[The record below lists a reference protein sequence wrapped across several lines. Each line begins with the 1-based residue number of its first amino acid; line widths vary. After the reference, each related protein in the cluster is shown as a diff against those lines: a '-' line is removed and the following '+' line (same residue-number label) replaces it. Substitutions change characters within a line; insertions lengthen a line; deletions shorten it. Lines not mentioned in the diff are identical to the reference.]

1 MKLLHWDGDTCEHP
15 ATGLRV
21 HAGDAEY
28 PDEAADALLALG
40 LKPVPPAAPAERKK
54 AKGGEE

>member
-1 MKLLHWDGDTCEHP
+1 MKLLHWDGADALHP
-15 ATGLRV
+15 ATGLHI

-40 LKPVPPAAPAERKK
+40 LKPVQTAAPAERKR